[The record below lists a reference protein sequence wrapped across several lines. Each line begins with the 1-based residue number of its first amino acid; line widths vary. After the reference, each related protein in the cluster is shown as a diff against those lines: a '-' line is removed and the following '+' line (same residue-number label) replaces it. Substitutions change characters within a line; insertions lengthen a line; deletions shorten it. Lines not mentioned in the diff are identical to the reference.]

1 MIDIARHLSA
11 VHREVSAEPD
21 TETVRVLLRRSYDAE
36 IDDVWTAITDPER
49 VRRWFLP
56 LTGDLRVGGTFN
68 LEGNAGGDILECEP
82 PRLLRVTFGGP
93 TSIVELR
100 LAPDK
105 SDKSDESDDSGTST
119 VLELDH
125 SVPLAMAGSAAGA
138 LYVGP
143 GWDGAVMGLGLF
155 LAGEPIEDPVAM
167 ANSLEVQE
175 FSLESLRLWAAIARE
190 SNSATEEEIAA
201 ATEVSQQ
208 QFAPDLL
215 TAKDSA
221 G

>member
-11 VHREVSAEPD
+11 VHREVSAKPE
-21 TETVRVLLRRSYDAE
+21 TETVRVLLRRSYEAE
-36 IDDVWTAITDPER
+36 VDDVWSAVTDPER

-56 LTGDLRVGGTFN
+56 LTGDLRVGGTFQ
-68 LEGNAGGDILECEP
+68 LEGHAGGDILDCEP

-100 LAPDK
+100 LT
-105 SDKSDESDDSGTST
+105 SGGERGGTT

-125 SVPLAMAGSAAGA
+125 SVPLEMAGSAAGA

-155 LAGEPIEDPVAM
+155 LAGEVIGDPVAM

-190 SNSATEEEIAA
+190 SNSATEDEIAA
-201 ATEVSQQ
+201 ATEVSAQ
-208 QFAPDLL
+208 QFAPALVA
-215 TAKDSA
+215 AKDSA

>member
-11 VHREVSAEPD
+11 VHREVTASPE

-36 IDDVWTAITDPER
+36 IDDVWSALTDPER

-56 LTGDLRVGGTFN
+56 LTGDLRVGGTFQ
-68 LEGNAGGDILECEP
+68 LHGNAGGDILDCQP
-82 PRLLRVTFGGP
+82 PGLLRVTFGGP

-100 LAPDK
+100 LT
-105 SDKSDESDDSGTST
+105 SDAERDGAT

-125 SVPLAMAGSAAGA
+125 SVPLEMAGSAAGA

-143 GWDGAVMGLGLF
+143 GWDGAVLGLGMF
-155 LAGEPIEDPVAM
+155 LAGEPIEDPAAM

-175 FSLESLRLWAAIARE
+175 FSLESLRLWATIARD
-190 SNSATEEEIAA
+190 SNAATEDEIAA
-201 ATEVSQQ
+201 ATEVSAQ
-208 QFAPDLL
+208 QFAPALV
-215 TAKDSA
+215 AARDSA

>member
-11 VHREVSAEPD
+11 VHREVSAKPE
-21 TETVRVLLRRSYDAE
+21 TETVRVLLRRGYDAE
-36 IDDVWTAITDPER
+36 IDDVWSALTDPER

-56 LTGDLRVGGTFN
+56 LTGDLRVGGSFQ
-68 LEGNAGGDILECEP
+68 LEGNAGGDILDCEP

-100 LAPDK
+100 LT
-105 SDKSDESDDSGTST
+105 SDAERDAAT

-125 SVPLAMAGSAAGA
+125 SVPLEMAGSAAGA

-155 LAGEPIEDPVAM
+155 LAGEVIEDPVAM
-167 ANSLEVQE
+167 ANSLGVQE

-201 ATEVSQQ
+201 ATEVSAQ
-208 QFAPDLL
+208 QFAPALV
-215 TAKDSA
+215 AANDSA

>member
-11 VHREVSAEPD
+11 VHREVSAKPE

-36 IDDVWTAITDPER
+36 IDDVWSAVTDPER

-68 LEGNAGGDILECEP
+68 LEGNAGGDILDCQP
-82 PRLLRVTFGGP
+82 PGLLRVTFGGP

-100 LAPDK
+100 LTPDAER
-105 SDKSDESDDSGTST
+105 DGAT

-175 FSLESLRLWAAIARE
+175 FSLESLRVWAAIARA
-190 SNSATEEEIAA
+190 SNSATEDEIAA
-201 ATEVSQQ
+201 ATEVSAQ
-208 QFAPDLL
+208 QFAPALVA
-215 TAKDSA
+215 AKDSA

>member
-11 VHREVSAEPD
+11 VHREVSAKPE

-36 IDDVWTAITDPER
+36 IDDVWSAVTDPER

-56 LTGDLRVGGTFN
+56 LTGDLRAGGTFH
-68 LEGNAGGDILECEP
+68 LEGNAGGDILDCEP

-100 LAPDK
+100 LT
-105 SDKSDESDDSGTST
+105 SDGERDGAT

-125 SVPLAMAGSAAGA
+125 SVPLEMAGSAAGA

-143 GWDGAVMGLGLF
+143 GWDGAVLGLGLF
-155 LAGEPIEDPVAM
+155 LAGELIEDPVAM

-175 FSLESLRLWAAIARE
+175 FSLQSLRLWAAIARE
-190 SNSATEEEIAA
+190 SNTATEDEIQAA
-201 ATEVSQQ
+201 SEVSAM
-208 QFAPDLL
+208 QFAPDLVAAQES
-215 TAKDSA
+215 T

>member
-11 VHREVSAEPD
+11 VHREVTAKPE

-36 IDDVWTAITDPER
+36 IDDVWSALTDPER

-68 LEGNAGGDILECEP
+68 LEGNAGGDILDCQA

-100 LAPDK
+100 LT
-105 SDKSDESDDSGTST
+105 SDAERDGAST

-125 SVPLAMAGSAAGA
+125 SVPLEMAGSAAGA

-190 SNSATEEEIAA
+190 SNSATEDEIAA
-201 ATEVSQQ
+201 ATEVSEQ

-215 TAKDSA
+215 AAKDSA

>member
-11 VHREVSAEPD
+11 VHREVSAKPE

-36 IDDVWTAITDPER
+36 IDDVWSAVTDPER

-68 LEGNAGGDILECEP
+68 LEGNAGGDILDCQP
-82 PRLLRVTFGGP
+82 PGLLRVTFGGP

-100 LAPDK
+100 LTPDAER
-105 SDKSDESDDSGTST
+105 DGAT

-175 FSLESLRLWAAIARE
+175 FLLESLRVWATIARA
-190 SNSATEEEIAA
+190 SNSATEDEIAA
-201 ATEVSQQ
+201 ATEVSAQ
-208 QFAPDLL
+208 QFAPALVA
-215 TAKDSA
+215 AKDSA

>member
-11 VHREVSAEPD
+11 VHREVSAKPE

-36 IDDVWTAITDPER
+36 IDDVWSALTDPER

-68 LEGNAGGDILECEP
+68 LEGNAGGDILDCQA

-100 LAPDK
+100 LT
-105 SDKSDESDDSGTST
+105 SDAEPEGAT

-190 SNSATEEEIAA
+190 SNSATEEEITA
-201 ATEVSQQ
+201 ATEVSER

-215 TAKDSA
+215 AAKDSA

>member
-11 VHREVSAEPD
+11 VHREVSAQPE
-21 TETVRVLLRRSYDAE
+21 TETVRVLLRRGYDAE
-36 IDDVWTAITDPER
+36 IDDVWSALTDPER

-56 LTGDLRVGGTFN
+56 LTGDLRVGGSFQ
-68 LEGNAGGDILECEP
+68 LEGNAGGDILDCEP

-100 LAPDK
+100 LT
-105 SDKSDESDDSGTST
+105 SDGERDAAT

-125 SVPLAMAGSAAGA
+125 SVPLEMAGSAAGA

-155 LAGEPIEDPVAM
+155 LAGEVIEDPVAM

-175 FSLESLRLWAAIARE
+175 FSLESLRLWVAIARE
-190 SNSATEEEIAA
+190 SKSATEDEIAA
-201 ATEVSQQ
+201 ATEVSAQ
-208 QFAPDLL
+208 QFAPALVA
-215 TAKDSA
+215 AKDSA

>member
-11 VHREVSAEPD
+11 VHREVSAKPE

-36 IDDVWTAITDPER
+36 IDDVWSAVTDPER

-56 LTGDLRVGGTFN
+56 LTGDLRVG
-68 LEGNAGGDILECEP
+68 
-82 PRLLRVTFGGP
+82 
-93 TSIVELR
+93 VELR
-100 LAPDK
+100 LTPDAER
-105 SDKSDESDDSGTST
+105 DGAT

-175 FSLESLRLWAAIARE
+175 FSLESLRVWAAIARA
-190 SNSATEEEIAA
+190 SNSATEDEIAA
-201 ATEVSQQ
+201 ATEVSAQ
-208 QFAPDLL
+208 QFAPALVA
-215 TAKDSA
+215 AKDSA

>member
-11 VHREVSAEPD
+11 VHREVSAKPE
-21 TETVRVLLRRSYDAE
+21 TETVRVLLRRSYEAE
-36 IDDVWTAITDPER
+36 VDDVWSAVTDPER

-56 LTGDLRVGGTFN
+56 LTGDLRVGGAFQ
-68 LEGNAGGDILECEP
+68 LEGHAGGDILDCEP

-100 LAPDK
+100 LT
-105 SDKSDESDDSGTST
+105 SGGERGGTT

-125 SVPLAMAGSAAGA
+125 SVPLEMAGSAAGA

-143 GWDGAVMGLGLF
+143 GWDGAVLGLGLF
-155 LAGEPIEDPVAM
+155 LAGELIEDPVAM
-167 ANSLEVQE
+167 ANSLEVQD
-175 FSLESLRLWAAIARE
+175 FSLQSLRLWAAIARK
-190 SNSATEEEIAA
+190 SKSATEEEIAA
-201 ATEVSQQ
+201 ATEVSAM
-208 QFAPDLL
+208 QFAPDLV
-215 TAKDSA
+215 AAQDST

>member
-11 VHREVSAEPD
+11 VHREVTASPE
-21 TETVRVLLRRSYDAE
+21 TETVRVLLRRSYDAA
-36 IDDVWTAITDPER
+36 IDDVWSALTDPER

-68 LEGNAGGDILECEP
+68 LEGNAGGDILDCQP
-82 PRLLRVTFGGP
+82 PGLLRVTFGGP

-100 LAPDK
+100 LT
-105 SDKSDESDDSGTST
+105 SDAERDGAT

-125 SVPLAMAGSAAGA
+125 AVPLEMAGSAAGA

-175 FSLESLRLWAAIARE
+175 FSLESLRLWATIARA
-190 SNSATEEEIAA
+190 SNSATEDEIAA
-201 ATEVSQQ
+201 ATEVSAQ
-208 QFAPDLL
+208 QFAPALVA
-215 TAKDSA
+215 AKDSA

>member
-11 VHREVSAEPD
+11 VHREVTAKPE
-21 TETVRVLLRRSYDAE
+21 TETVRVLLCRSYDAE
-36 IDDVWTAITDPER
+36 IDDVWSAITDPER

-56 LTGDLRVGGTFN
+56 LTGDLRVGGTFQ
-68 LEGNAGGDILECEP
+68 LHGNAGGDILDCEP

-100 LAPDK
+100 LT
-105 SDKSDESDDSGTST
+105 SDAERDAAT

-125 SVPLAMAGSAAGA
+125 SVPLEMAGSAAGA

-155 LAGEPIEDPVAM
+155 LAGEVIEDPVAM

-190 SNSATEEEIAA
+190 SNSATEDEIAA
-201 ATEVSQQ
+201 ATEVSAQ
-208 QFAPDLL
+208 QFAPALVA
-215 TAKDSA
+215 AKDSA

>member
-11 VHREVSAEPD
+11 VHREVSAKPE

-36 IDDVWTAITDPER
+36 IDDVWSALTDPER

-56 LTGDLRVGGTFN
+56 LTGDLRVGGSFQ
-68 LEGNAGGDILECEP
+68 LEGNAGGDILDCEP

-100 LAPDK
+100 LT
-105 SDKSDESDDSGTST
+105 SDAERDAAT

-125 SVPLAMAGSAAGA
+125 SVPLEMAGSAAGA

-155 LAGEPIEDPVAM
+155 LAGEVIEDPVAM
-167 ANSLEVQE
+167 ANSLGVQE
-175 FSLESLRLWAAIARE
+175 FSLESLRLWVAIARE
-190 SNSATEEEIAA
+190 SKSATEDEIAA
-201 ATEVSQQ
+201 ATEVSAQ
-208 QFAPDLL
+208 QFAPALVA
-215 TAKDSA
+215 AKDSA

>member
-11 VHREVSAEPD
+11 VHREVTAKPE

-36 IDDVWTAITDPER
+36 IDDVWSALTDPER

-68 LEGNAGGDILECEP
+68 LEGNAGGDILDCEA

-100 LAPDK
+100 LT
-105 SDKSDESDDSGTST
+105 SDAERDSGTST

-190 SNSATEEEIAA
+190 SNSATEDEIAA
-201 ATEVSQQ
+201 ATEVSEQ

-215 TAKDSA
+215 AAKDSDA

>member
-11 VHREVSAEPD
+11 VHREVTAKPE

-36 IDDVWTAITDPER
+36 IDDVWSALTDPER

-68 LEGNAGGDILECEP
+68 LEGNAGGDILDCEA

-100 LAPDK
+100 LT
-105 SDKSDESDDSGTST
+105 SDAERDSGTST

-125 SVPLAMAGSAAGA
+125 SVPLAMSGSAAGA

-190 SNSATEEEIAA
+190 SNSATEDEIAA
-201 ATEVSQQ
+201 ATEVSEQ

-215 TAKDSA
+215 AAKDSDA

>member
-11 VHREVSAEPD
+11 VHREVTAKPE

-36 IDDVWTAITDPER
+36 IDDVWSALTDPER

-68 LEGNAGGDILECEP
+68 LEGNAGGDILDCEA

-100 LAPDK
+100 LT
-105 SDKSDESDDSGTST
+105 SDEERDSGTST

-190 SNSATEEEIAA
+190 SNSATEDEIAA
-201 ATEVSQQ
+201 ATEVSEQ

-215 TAKDSA
+215 AAKDSDA

>member
-11 VHREVSAEPD
+11 VHREVSARPE
-21 TETVRVLLRRSYDAE
+21 TATVRVLLRRSYDAE
-36 IDDVWTAITDPER
+36 IDDVWSAITDPER

-56 LTGDLRVGGTFN
+56 LTGELRVGGTFQ
-68 LEGNAGGDILECEP
+68 LHGNAGGDILDCEP

-100 LAPDK
+100 LTT
-105 SDKSDESDDSGTST
+105 DESDDSGTST

-125 SVPLAMAGSAAGA
+125 SVPLEMAGSAAGA

-155 LAGEPIEDPVAM
+155 LAGEPIEDPAAM

-175 FSLESLRLWAAIARE
+175 FSLDSLRLWAAIARE
-190 SNSATEEEIAA
+190 SNSATEDEIAA
-201 ATEVSQQ
+201 ATEVSAQ
-208 QFAPDLL
+208 QFAPALVA
-215 TAKDSA
+215 AKDSA

>member
-11 VHREVSAEPD
+11 VHREVTAKPE

-36 IDDVWTAITDPER
+36 IDDVWSALTDPER

-68 LEGNAGGDILECEP
+68 LEGNAGGDILDCEA

-100 LAPDK
+100 LT
-105 SDKSDESDDSGTST
+105 SDAERDSGTST

-175 FSLESLRLWAAIARE
+175 FSLESLRLWVAIARE
-190 SNSATEEEIAA
+190 SKSAAEDEIAA
-201 ATEVSQQ
+201 ATEVSAQ
-208 QFAPDLL
+208 QFAPALVA
-215 TAKDSA
+215 AKDSA

>member
-11 VHREVSAEPD
+11 VHREVTAKPE

-36 IDDVWTAITDPER
+36 IDDVWSALTDPER

-68 LEGNAGGDILECEP
+68 LEGNAGGDVLDCEA

-100 LAPDK
+100 LT
-105 SDKSDESDDSGTST
+105 SDAERDSGTST

-125 SVPLAMAGSAAGA
+125 SVPLAMSGSAAGA

-190 SNSATEEEIAA
+190 SNSATEDEIAA
-201 ATEVSQQ
+201 ATEVSEQ

-215 TAKDSA
+215 AAKDSDA

>member
-11 VHREVSAEPD
+11 VHREVSAKPE

-36 IDDVWTAITDPER
+36 VDDVWSAVTDPER

-56 LTGDLRVGGTFN
+56 LTGDLRVGGAFQ
-68 LEGNAGGDILECEP
+68 LEGHAGGDILDCEP

-100 LAPDK
+100 LT
-105 SDKSDESDDSGTST
+105 SGGERGGTT

-125 SVPLAMAGSAAGA
+125 SVPLEMAGSAAGA

-143 GWDGAVMGLGLF
+143 GWDGAVLGLGLF
-155 LAGEPIEDPVAM
+155 LAGELIEDPVAM
-167 ANSLEVQE
+167 ANSLEVQD
-175 FSLESLRLWAAIARE
+175 FSLQSLRLWAAIARE
-190 SNSATEEEIAA
+190 SNSATEDEIAA
-201 ATEVSQQ
+201 ATEVSSM
-208 QFAPDLL
+208 QFAPDLV
-215 TAKDSA
+215 AAQDST

>member
-11 VHREVSAEPD
+11 VHREVSAQPE
-21 TETVRVLLRRSYDAE
+21 TETVRVLLRRGYDAE
-36 IDDVWTAITDPER
+36 IDDVWSALTDPER

-56 LTGDLRVGGTFN
+56 LTGDLRVGGSFQ
-68 LEGNAGGDILECEP
+68 LEGNAGGDILDCEP

-100 LAPDK
+100 LT
-105 SDKSDESDDSGTST
+105 SDAERDAAT

-125 SVPLAMAGSAAGA
+125 SVPLEMAGSAAGA

-155 LAGEPIEDPVAM
+155 LAGEVIEDPVAM
-167 ANSLEVQE
+167 ANSLGVQE

-190 SNSATEEEIAA
+190 SNSATEDEIAA
-201 ATEVSQQ
+201 ATEVSAM
-208 QFAPDLL
+208 QFAPALVA
-215 TAKDSA
+215 AKDSA

>member
-11 VHREVSAEPD
+11 VHREVSAKPE
-21 TETVRVLLRRSYDAE
+21 TETVRVLLRRSYEAE
-36 IDDVWTAITDPER
+36 VDDVWSAVTDPER

-56 LTGDLRVGGTFN
+56 LTGDLRAGGTFQ
-68 LEGNAGGDILECEP
+68 LEGHAGGDILGCEP

-100 LAPDK
+100 LTSAGEDG
-105 SDKSDESDDSGTST
+105 GTT

-125 SVPLAMAGSAAGA
+125 SVPLEMAGSAAGA

-143 GWDGAVMGLGLF
+143 GWDGAVLGLGLF
-155 LAGEPIEDPVAM
+155 LAGELIEDPVAM
-167 ANSLEVQE
+167 ANSLEVQD
-175 FSLESLRLWAAIARE
+175 FSLQSLRLWAEIARE
-190 SNSATEEEIAA
+190 SNSATEDEIAA
-201 ATEVSQQ
+201 ATEVSAM
-208 QFAPDLL
+208 QFAPDLVA
-215 TAKDSA
+215 AKDST

>member
-11 VHREVSAEPD
+11 VHREVSAKPE

-36 IDDVWTAITDPER
+36 IDDVWSALTDPER

-68 LEGNAGGDILECEP
+68 LEGNAGGDILDCQP
-82 PRLLRVTFGGP
+82 PGLLRVTFGGP

-100 LAPDK
+100 LTPDAER
-105 SDKSDESDDSGTST
+105 DGAT

-175 FSLESLRLWAAIARE
+175 FSLESLRVWAAIARA
-190 SNSATEEEIAA
+190 SNSATEDEIAA
-201 ATEVSQQ
+201 ATEVSEQ

-215 TAKDSA
+215 AAKDSA

>member
-11 VHREVSAEPD
+11 VHREVSAKPE

-36 IDDVWTAITDPER
+36 IDDVWSAVTDPER

-68 LEGNAGGDILECEP
+68 LEGNAGGDILDCQP
-82 PRLLRVTFGGP
+82 PGLLRVTFGGP
-93 TSIVELR
+93 TSTVELR
-100 LAPDK
+100 LTPDAER
-105 SDKSDESDDSGTST
+105 DGAT

-175 FSLESLRLWAAIARE
+175 FSLESLRVWAAIARA
-190 SNSATEEEIAA
+190 SNSATEDEIAA
-201 ATEVSQQ
+201 ATEVSAQ
-208 QFAPDLL
+208 QFAPALVA
-215 TAKDSA
+215 AKDSA

>member
-11 VHREVSAEPD
+11 VHREVTAKPE

-36 IDDVWTAITDPER
+36 IDDVWSALTDPER

-68 LEGNAGGDILECEP
+68 LEGNAGGDVLDCEA

-100 LAPDK
+100 LT
-105 SDKSDESDDSGTST
+105 SDAERDSGTST

-125 SVPLAMAGSAAGA
+125 SVPLAMSGSGAGA

-190 SNSATEEEIAA
+190 SNSATEDEIAA
-201 ATEVSQQ
+201 ATEVSEQ

-215 TAKDSA
+215 AAKDSDA

>member
-11 VHREVSAEPD
+11 VHREVSAKPE

-36 IDDVWTAITDPER
+36 IDDVWSAVTDPER

-56 LTGDLRVGGTFN
+56 LTGDLRAGGTFH
-68 LEGNAGGDILECEP
+68 LEGNAGGDILDCEP

-100 LAPDK
+100 LT
-105 SDKSDESDDSGTST
+105 SDGERDGAT

-125 SVPLAMAGSAAGA
+125 SVPLEMAGSAAGA

-143 GWDGAVMGLGLF
+143 GWDGAVLGLGLF
-155 LAGEPIEDPVAM
+155 LAGELIEDPVAM

-175 FSLESLRLWAAIARE
+175 FSLQSLRLWAAIARE
-190 SNSATEEEIAA
+190 SNTATEDEIQAA
-201 ATEVSQQ
+201 SEVSAM

-215 TAKDSA
+215 AAKDST

>member
-11 VHREVSAEPD
+11 VHREVSAKPE

-36 IDDVWTAITDPER
+36 IDDVWSAVTDPER

-68 LEGNAGGDILECEP
+68 LEGNAGGDILDCEP

-100 LAPDK
+100 LTPDAER
-105 SDKSDESDDSGTST
+105 DGAT

-175 FSLESLRLWAAIARE
+175 FSLESLRVWAAIARA
-190 SNSATEEEIAA
+190 SNSATEDEIAA
-201 ATEVSQQ
+201 ATEVSAQ
-208 QFAPDLL
+208 QFAPALVA
-215 TAKDSA
+215 AKDSA

>member
-11 VHREVSAEPD
+11 VHREVSAKPE

-36 IDDVWTAITDPER
+36 IDDVWSAVTDPER

-68 LEGNAGGDILECEP
+68 LEGNAGGDILDCEP

-100 LAPDK
+100 LTPDAER
-105 SDKSDESDDSGTST
+105 DGAT

-175 FSLESLRLWAAIARE
+175 FSLESLRVWAANARA
-190 SNSATEEEIAA
+190 SNSATEDEIAA
-201 ATEVSQQ
+201 ATEVSAQ
-208 QFAPDLL
+208 QFAPALVA
-215 TAKDSA
+215 AKDSA

>member
-11 VHREVSAEPD
+11 VHREVSAKPE

-36 IDDVWTAITDPER
+36 IDEVWSALTDPER

-68 LEGNAGGDILECEP
+68 LEGNAGGDILDCQP
-82 PRLLRVTFGGP
+82 PGLLRVTFGGP

-100 LAPDK
+100 LTPDAER
-105 SDKSDESDDSGTST
+105 DGAT

-175 FSLESLRLWAAIARE
+175 FSLESLRVWAAIARA
-190 SNSATEEEIAA
+190 SNSATEDEIAA
-201 ATEVSQQ
+201 ATEVSAQ
-208 QFAPDLL
+208 QFAPALVA
-215 TAKDSA
+215 AKDSA

>member
-11 VHREVSAEPD
+11 VHREVAANPES
-21 TETVRVLLRRSYDAE
+21 ETVRVLLRRSYDAE
-36 IDDVWTAITDPER
+36 MDDVWSAVTDPER

-56 LTGDLRVGGTFN
+56 LTGDLRVGGSFN
-68 LEGNAGGDILECEP
+68 LEGNAGGDILDCQP

-100 LAPDK
+100 LT
-105 SDKSDESDDSGTST
+105 SDVERDGAT

-155 LAGEPIEDPVAM
+155 LAGEEIDDPVAM

-175 FSLESLRLWAAIARE
+175 FSLQSLRLWAVIARE
-190 SNSATEEEIAA
+190 SNAATEDEIAA
-201 ATEVSQQ
+201 ATEVSAQ
-208 QFAPDLL
+208 QFAPALV
-215 TAKDSA
+215 AAEGSA

>member
-11 VHREVSAEPD
+11 VHREVTASPE

-36 IDDVWTAITDPER
+36 IDDVWSALTDPER

-56 LTGDLRVGGTFN
+56 LTGDLRVGGSFQ
-68 LEGNAGGDILECEP
+68 LEGNAGGDILDCEP
-82 PRLLRVTFGGP
+82 PRLLLRVTFGGP

-100 LAPDK
+100 LT
-105 SDKSDESDDSGTST
+105 SDAERDAAT

-125 SVPLAMAGSAAGA
+125 SVPLEMAGSAAGA

-155 LAGEPIEDPVAM
+155 LAGELIEDPVAM

-175 FSLESLRLWAAIARE
+175 FSLQSLRLWAAIARE
-190 SNSATEEEIAA
+190 SNTATEDEIQAA
-201 ATEVSQQ
+201 SEVSAM

-215 TAKDSA
+215 AAKDST